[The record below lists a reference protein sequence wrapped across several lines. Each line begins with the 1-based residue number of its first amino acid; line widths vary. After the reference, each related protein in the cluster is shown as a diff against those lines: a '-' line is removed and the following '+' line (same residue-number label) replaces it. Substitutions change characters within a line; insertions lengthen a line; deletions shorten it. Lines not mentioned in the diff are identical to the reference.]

1 MPVTKIVPRHQ
12 VLNGLRYAK
21 FHRTPYGRMKSRLGG
36 RIGARNQP
44 REAKVMGARRRN
56 ELYGNPGTPEGGAKG
71 ARRYNELY
79 GNPGTPEGRA
89 KGGRNQP
96 REAKVEN
103 AHKTNHLR
111 WHRNRNYFK
120 NDCSY
125 CWKEL

>member
-21 FHRTPYGRMKSRLGG
+21 FHRTPYGRMKCRLGG

-44 REAKVMGARRRN
+44 REAKVMGGRRR
-56 ELYGNPGTPEGGAKG
+56 
-71 ARRYNELY
+71 NELY

-89 KGGRNQP
+89 KGGR
-96 REAKVEN
+96 
-103 AHKTNHLR
+103 KTNHLR